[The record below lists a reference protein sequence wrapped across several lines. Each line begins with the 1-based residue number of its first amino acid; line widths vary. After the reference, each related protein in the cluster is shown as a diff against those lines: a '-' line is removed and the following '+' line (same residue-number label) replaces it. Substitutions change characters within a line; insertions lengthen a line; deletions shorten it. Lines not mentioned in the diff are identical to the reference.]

1 MAKAFRELIGVGP
14 STASTKDSVLVI
26 IDAQNEYA
34 VSSRFAPSLYSTTQQ
49 LNSTDNHHRYANGQL
64 KTENVASTR
73 KAISSLLEKYRAAN
87 APLVH
92 IVHQTPSGAPVFTPD
107 TDLAKEF
114 AELEPKSGEKVI
126 GKQQPGSFTGTDL
139 EEYLKST
146 GKNKL
151 VLTGYMAH
159 VCVSTTARQAAERGY
174 DVLVAEDAVGDRNIP
189 GVQAEDLV
197 RVALAELADAFGTVV
212 KSSSIN

>member
-1 MAKAFRELIGVGP
+1 MSQAKAFRELVGIAP

-34 VSSRFAPSLYSTTQQ
+34 
-49 LNSTDNHHRYANGQL
+49 DGHL

-73 KAISSLLEKYRAAN
+73 KAISTLLEKYRAAS

-92 IVHQTPSGAPVFTPD
+92 IVHLAPPGAPVFTPD

-114 AELEPKSGEKVI
+114 AELTPKSGEKVI
-126 GKQQPGSFTGTDL
+126 GKQFPGSFTGTDL
-139 EEYLKST
+139 DEYLKQS
-146 GKNKL
+146 GRNKI

-159 VCVSTTARQAAERGY
+159 VCVTTTARQADEKGY
-174 DVLVAEDAVGDRNIP
+174 DVVIAEGAVGDRNIP
-189 GVQAEDLV
+189 GATADVLV
-197 RVALAELADAFGTVV
+197 ATTLAELGDAFGSVV
-212 KSSSIN
+212 KAESIN